1 MSKIIAVCSQKGGV
15 AKTTTSINLSVSF
28 ANMGYKVALI
38 DFDPQSDATKC
49 MGANPRNLRYSIF
62 DVFLQEKK
70 MKDIVVKAYGVD
82 VYPAKKELAGIE
94 RLAEEN
100 PDVYPDRRVMLRD
113 ALKEIRDKYDL
124 IFVDLPPSLG
134 PLTMNGLTAAD
145 EVLIP
150 LQCEYLA
157 TDGVETMIE
166 EIAQARITTNPNL
179 KLLGIVATMFISG
192 TVLSSD
198 VLQESRKHFDSVNI
212 KMFDTIIPRS
222 VRFGDS
228 PMRGKPA
235 IVLYPK
241 NEVVQSYVEL
251 AKEIDLLWH

>member
-1 MSKIIAVCSQKGGV
+1 MSKIIAIAAQKGGV
-15 AKTTTSINLSVSF
+15 GKSTTAVNLSVAF

-38 DFDPQSDATKC
+38 DYDPQGDSTKC
-49 MGANPRNLRYSIF
+49 MGVNPRNLRYSIF

-70 MKDIVVKAYGVD
+70 MKDIVVKAFGVD
-82 VYPAKKELAGIE
+82 IYPAKKELAGIE

-100 PDVYPDRRVMLRD
+100 PDVYPDQRVMLRD
-113 ALKEIRDKYDL
+113 VLKEIRDKYDF

-166 EIAQARITTNPNL
+166 EIYQAQKTTNPNL

-212 KMFDTIIPRS
+212 KLFDTVIPRS

-235 IVLYPK
+235 IILYPK
-241 NEVVQSYVEL
+241 NEVVQTYVEL
-251 AKEIDLLWH
+251 AKEIDLSWR